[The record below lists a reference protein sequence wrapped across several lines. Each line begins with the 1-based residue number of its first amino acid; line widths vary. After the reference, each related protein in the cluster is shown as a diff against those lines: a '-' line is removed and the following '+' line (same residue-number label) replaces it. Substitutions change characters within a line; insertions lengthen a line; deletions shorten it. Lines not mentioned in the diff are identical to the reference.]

1 MKQRVLPGNGN
12 WYARV
17 YAQNIQSK
25 EKFYLTIFNAQL
37 LKVLEIND
45 KEVGPDTDE
54 ESISDILLDSVN
66 IHITYNIGDGKAI
79 NIKDIPE

>member
-1 MKQRVLPGNGN
+1 MVCSRLCPEYPIKREVLP
-12 WYARV
+12 
-17 YAQNIQSK
+17 
-25 EKFYLTIFNAQL
+25 FNAQL

-66 IHITYNIGDGKAI
+66 IHVTYNIGDGKAI
-79 NIKDIPE
+79 DIKDIPV